1 MGFKQKLVYM
11 ALGGLIIVIGIMIG
25 QGLQNT
31 NGNEAVAQWGKSHP
45 KYQFYPVKTS
55 NDLLVGYLL
64 NTESGDLQKVVE
76 FDKDGS
82 MLGLQILS
90 AMTGKDFTTLQNEGY
105 ELFEKSLMKDGGQGW
120 LMPPH
125 KQLEAVKQKET
136 LDEARKRMEGQSAPP
151 IKPTTR
157 PDHVRPDRVKEL
169 LESQR

>member
-1 MGFKQKLVYM
+1 MQFKQKLAYM
-11 ALGGLIIVIGIMIG
+11 ALGGLIIVIGIIIG

-82 MLGLQILS
+82 LLPLQILS
-90 AMTGKDFTTLQNEGY
+90 AMTGKDLTTVQNDLARGETF
-105 ELFEKSLMKDGGQGW
+105 LEKYLMKDGGQGL

-125 KQLEAVKQKET
+125 QQLEAVKLK
-136 LDEARKRMEGQSAPP
+136 K
-151 IKPTTR
+151 
-157 PDHVRPDRVKEL
+157 
-169 LESQR
+169 